1 MTLFGTN
8 QFRGCPH
15 TVVIYLKNRS
25 LLDFKFATF
34 TPLEEE
40 NDPDDVIGPMPLMGG
55 EKSNEVAI
63 EAM

>member
-1 MTLFGTN
+1 M
-8 QFRGCPH
+8 
-15 TVVIYLKNRS
+15 IYLKNRS

-40 NDPDDVIGPMPLMGG
+40 NDPDDVIGPMPVMGG

-63 EAM
+63 KSM